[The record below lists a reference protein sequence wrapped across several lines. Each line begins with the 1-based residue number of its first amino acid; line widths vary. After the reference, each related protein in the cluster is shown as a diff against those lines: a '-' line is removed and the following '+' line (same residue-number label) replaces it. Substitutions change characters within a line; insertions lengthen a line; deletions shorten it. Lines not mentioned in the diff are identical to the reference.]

1 MVILCPSGLYL
12 FILLLLELIEAMLE
26 HIILLGDLSEHFVD
40 FVDLLLLLFEL
51 VLGFFLSH
59 LQLLDVTI
67 ILKLNFL

>member
-1 MVILCPSGLYL
+1 MVILRPSGLYL

-26 HIILLGDLSEHFVD
+26 HIILLGGLSEHFVD

>member
-26 HIILLGDLSEHFVD
+26 HIILLGGLSEHFVD